1 MLKTSLCDYSDVYIL
16 VNPIQDGEEAKRLP
30 TSFFT
35 VTSLNVGI
43 IPKNFLTFSFKSFAT
58 LV

>member
-1 MLKTSLCDYSDVYIL
+1 MLKTSLCGYSDLNVL
-16 VNPIQDGEEAKRLP
+16 VNPIQHGEEAKRLP
-30 TSFFT
+30 TSFST

-43 IPKNFLTFSFKSFAT
+43 IPKIFLTFSFNPFAT